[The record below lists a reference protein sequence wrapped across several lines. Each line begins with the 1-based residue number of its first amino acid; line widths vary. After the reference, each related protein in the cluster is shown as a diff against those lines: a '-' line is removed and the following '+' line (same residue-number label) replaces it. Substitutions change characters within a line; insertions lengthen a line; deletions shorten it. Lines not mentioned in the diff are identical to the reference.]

1 MNTQLLYGES
11 QHRSSLPPESPSQGR
26 RVTPRQIMICLAA
39 CMAMQMTSFVMIL
52 PLFARRFSQLGAGV
66 SALGISEM
74 AYALT
79 ATVAAPFMG
88 ALSDRIGRRPVVL
101 GSLLV
106 YALTFTGY
114 LFAASA
120 STFILLRGLAGAL
133 TAGLMPAAT
142 GMVADLA
149 PAKRRAEWIGI
160 LSGGASIG
168 WIAGPII
175 GGFLFDRWSYEVA
188 LTASI
193 SMASIALV
201 VALVGIRETG
211 PQRTNRALSFRLPD
225 PNVLRRSRTTPAS
238 LGPLSLILVT
248 SFSVAFAWAFIEP
261 RLMFYAYDRLRWS
274 SSMLGLVMSTYG
286 ISMTLGE
293 FGLGRL
299 SDTLGRKPVII
310 AGLLLFCA
318 QFLGLALSHNYI
330 LIAAAF
336 VVAGL
341 GNALFDPALSA
352 SMLDVAPA
360 EHQARMLGMKST
372 AGSIGN
378 ILGPALIVMVAPVTD
393 AQSIFLMAAGVVLLV
408 TLLMLASQRSA
419 PLAGRK
425 PQLEIA
431 EHSSTD
437 AQTTVR

>member
-11 QHRSSLPPESPSQGR
+11 QRRSPLSPGSLSQGPR
-26 RVTPRQIMICLAA
+26 ITPRQIMVCLAA
-39 CMAMQMTSFVMIL
+39 CMALQMTSFVMIL

-106 YALTFTGY
+106 YVLTFTGY

-120 STFILLRGLAGAL
+120 STFIVLRGLAGAL

-149 PAKRRAEWIGI
+149 PAERRAQWIGI

-175 GGFLFDRWSYEVA
+175 GGFLFDRWNYEVA
-188 LTASI
+188 LAASI
-193 SMASIALV
+193 CMATIALV
-201 VALVGIRETG
+201 VALAGIRETG
-211 PQRTNRALSFRLPD
+211 PQRTSRALASRLPD
-225 PNVLRRSRTTPAS
+225 PKALRPS
-238 LGPLSLILVT
+238 LPFPTSLAPLSLILIT
-248 SFSVAFAWAFIEP
+248 SFGVTFVWAFIEP
-261 RLMFYAYDRLRWS
+261 RLMFYAYDQLRWS

-286 ISMTLGE
+286 ISMALGE

-310 AGLLLFCA
+310 AGLLLFSA
-318 QFLGLALSHNYI
+318 QFLGLGLSHSYI
-330 LIAAAF
+330 LIAVVF
-336 VVAGL
+336 VIAGL
-341 GNALFDPALSA
+341 GNGLFDPALSA
-352 SMLDVAPA
+352 SILDVAPA
-360 EHQARMLGMKST
+360 QHQARILGMKST

-378 ILGPALIVMVAPVTD
+378 IVGPALIVMFTPVMEP
-393 AQSIFLMAAGVVLLV
+393 QSVFLMAAAIVLLV
-408 TLLMLASQRSA
+408 TLFIFAYQRSA
-419 PLAGRK
+419 PVAGRK
-425 PQLEIA
+425 PHLETA
-431 EHSSTD
+431 EHSSTEP
-437 AQTTVR
+437 QTTMR